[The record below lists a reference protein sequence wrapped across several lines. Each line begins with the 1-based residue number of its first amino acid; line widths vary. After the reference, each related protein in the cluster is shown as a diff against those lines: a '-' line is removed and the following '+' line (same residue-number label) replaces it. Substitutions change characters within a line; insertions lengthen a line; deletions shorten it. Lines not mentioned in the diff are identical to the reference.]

1 MSNCQ
6 IHNLQSVFTCNR
18 DEISSW
24 DETPS
29 GIKNLIQGCLHLIF
43 PHDELEL
50 EFHLATKFGLK
61 EDCFLSMKTYEI
73 YNFFFKLLKL
83 EA

>member
-1 MSNCQ
+1 MSSCQ
-6 IHNLQSVFTCNR
+6 IHNLHSVFTCYR

-24 DETPS
+24 DETPP
-29 GIKNLIQGCLHLIF
+29 GIKKSHPRMFTL
-43 PHDELEL
+43 DELEL

-73 YNFFFKLLKL
+73 YNFF
-83 EA
+83 

>member
-50 EFHLATKFGLK
+50 GFHLATKFGLK

-73 YNFFFKLLKL
+73 YNFFLNY
-83 EA
+83 